1 MELLV
6 GGSRNGRKFPYD
18 SKKYEG
24 NEFSIGEVI
33 TGDKTVYV
41 RYELN
46 EHTFWVDQ
54 NLSEEEIEER
64 IQHLLKP
71 E

>member
-1 MELLV
+1 MEVLV
-6 GGSRNGRKFPYD
+6 GGSHNGKKFPFD
-18 SKKYEG
+18 SKKYVG
-24 NEFSIGEVI
+24 NEFSFAEIIIGE
-33 TGDKTVYV
+33 KTVYV

-54 NLSEEEIEER
+54 NLSEEQIQER
-64 IQHLLKP
+64 IHHLLKT